1 MWQQMKDRCDGIR
14 EAHVFAEWVVDGRTD
29 AFHVK
34 TGGALTLVA
43 DNNSTGVTGETARH
57 NNLDA

>member
-1 MWQQMKDRCDGIR
+1 MWQRKKDRCDGVR
-14 EAHVFAEWVVDGRTD
+14 EAHVFAKRVVDGRTD

-34 TGGALTLVA
+34 TAGALTLVA
-43 DNNSTGVTGETARH
+43 DNNSTGVTEETARH